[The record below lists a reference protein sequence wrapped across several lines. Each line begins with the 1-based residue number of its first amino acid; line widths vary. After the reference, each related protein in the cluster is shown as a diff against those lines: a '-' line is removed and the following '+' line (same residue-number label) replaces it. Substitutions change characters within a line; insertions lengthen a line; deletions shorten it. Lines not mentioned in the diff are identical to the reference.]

1 METTT
6 LAFFIGVQNVCLNHN
21 KMITSMQWIMGN
33 GLIIIGI
40 ILSIFLFYAIKGKDV
55 SKWIRHGVI
64 GFWIFIGVY
73 FIGYN
78 IISLSL
84 PIDER
89 EAMEDV
95 LNKKP
100 EIAGKVRNDI
110 ETLKKL
116 GDNFQ

>member
-21 KMITSMQWIMGN
+21 KMITSMQWVMGN
-33 GLIIIGI
+33 ILIIICI
-40 ILSIFLFYAIKGKDV
+40 ILSIFLYYAIKRKDV
-55 SKWIRHGVI
+55 SKWVKKGII
-64 GFWIFIGVY
+64 GFWIFIGIY

-89 EAMEDV
+89 EAMEEV
-95 LNKKP
+95 LKKKP
-100 EIAGKVRNDI
+100 EVAGKVRNDI